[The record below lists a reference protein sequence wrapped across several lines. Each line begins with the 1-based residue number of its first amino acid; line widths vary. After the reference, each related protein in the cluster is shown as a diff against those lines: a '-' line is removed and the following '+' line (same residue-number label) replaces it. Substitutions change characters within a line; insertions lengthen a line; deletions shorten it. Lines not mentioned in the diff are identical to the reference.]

1 MYNKFILNFSLMFGN
16 SFKKKF
22 GGKPDFNGGGDNYE
36 KKPPFGGEEGGDME
50 EKKIP
55 GSGRPEPE
63 TPEEEKDEEKPET
76 PEGEKN
82 EEEAIEEILELFDQ
96 LTPLIEKLR
105 NRK

>member
-1 MYNKFILNFSLMFGN
+1 MFGDN
-16 SFKKKF
+16 FKKKF
-22 GGKPDFNGGGDNYE
+22 GGKPDMNGGGDSYE

-55 GSGRPEPE
+55 GSGRPE
-63 TPEEEKDEEKPET
+63 EENPDEDKKEKTSESPDEEK
-76 PEGEKN
+76 G

>member
-1 MYNKFILNFSLMFGN
+1 MFGN

-22 GGKPDFNGGGDNYE
+22 SGKPDFNSGGDKPSFGGGDSYE
-36 KKPPFGGEEGGDME
+36 RKPFGWEGGGEDE

-55 GSGRPEPE
+55 GSGRMPEKE
-63 TPEEEKDEEKPET
+63 GGEEDDKEMKPET
-76 PEGEKN
+76 PEGEKS